1 MKTFLYLCGVATVV
15 LALPEL
21 AAAYPPPPTAAVPE
35 IDGSMLLS
43 GLGLL
48 SGGLMVLRARMR

>member
-1 MKTFLYLCGVATVV
+1 MKTLLYLCGVVLVV
-15 LALPEL
+15 LALP
-21 AAAYPPPPTAAVPE
+21 AIASANVTPVPE
-35 IDGSMLLS
+35 IDGSMLMS

>member
-1 MKTFLYLCGVATVV
+1 MKTLLYLCGVAVVV
-15 LALPEL
+15 LALPT
-21 AAAYPPPPTAAVPE
+21 ASAAYNNPGVSVPE
-35 IDGSMLLS
+35 IDGSMLMS